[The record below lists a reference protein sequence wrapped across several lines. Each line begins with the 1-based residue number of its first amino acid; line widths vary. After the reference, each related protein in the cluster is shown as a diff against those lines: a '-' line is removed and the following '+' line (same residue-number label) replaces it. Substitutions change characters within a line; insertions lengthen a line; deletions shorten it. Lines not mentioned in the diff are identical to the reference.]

1 MILAMVRHGQTDFN
15 SRGLIQGL
23 TDNPLDETG
32 RLQAK
37 NVVKTLNAE
46 KESFDAF
53 LSSPLSRALETAHI
67 IAQALNYEKPI
78 HVIQRFTERDFYHLD
93 GLSIK
98 EAMPLVN
105 QKNYNYPG
113 YEDDKKL
120 IQRVVKETF
129 KLAALYRNQKILCV
143 AHSHVIKSLLAYID
157 PVTYSYTNYSI
168 NNGDILYFK
177 IENQKIQFID
187 HKKND

>member
-1 MILAMVRHGQTDFN
+1 MILAMVRHGQTEFN

-32 RLQAK
+32 RIQAK
-37 NVVKTLNAE
+37 KVVNILNAE
-46 KESFDAF
+46 KETFDAF

-67 IAQALNYEKPI
+67 IAQLLDFKKPI
-78 HVIQRFTERDFYHLD
+78 HIIQRFTERDFYHLD

-105 QKNYNYPG
+105 QKNYTYPG

-120 IQRVVKETF
+120 IHRVVKETF
-129 KLAALYRNQKILCV
+129 KLEALYHNKKVLCV
-143 AHSHVIKSLLAYID
+143 VHSHVIKSLLVYID
-157 PVTYSYTNYSI
+157 PIRYSYTNYSL

-177 IENQKIQFID
+177 IENQKIKFID